1 MLHHRYFCLC
11 HSGGVIKMQEGK
23 SARKTTSYRID
34 TETFQLVQKLMP
46 EADCRSFQ
54 EFGDKAIAHYIEFLL
69 TKKTNPYLTQSMREV
84 LRPLFIQLES
94 ELRRANQ
101 KLYIAS
107 AETLMSVIM
116 MEDYDPSYM
125 QAVHYAAMR
134 AVKKY
139 NGPVTLEQA
148 QKALDEVAAESG
160 AEECQDS

>member
-69 TKKTNPYLTQSMREV
+69 TKKTNPYLTQFCGRYLYSWKVNCAVQTRS
-84 LRPLFIQLES
+84 FIL
-94 ELRRANQ
+94 LLQ
-101 KLYIAS
+101 K
-107 AETLMSVIM
+107 
-116 MEDYDPSYM
+116 P
-125 QAVHYAAMR
+125 
-134 AVKKY
+134 
-139 NGPVTLEQA
+139 
-148 QKALDEVAAESG
+148 
-160 AEECQDS
+160 